1 MQPMNRMTGDN
12 RSVFRAAF
20 TLFGTIVGAG
30 ILGLPY
36 IVAKSG
42 YAVGLFWMVVLT
54 AAVTLTHVLFGE
66 VVMATPGRHRA
77 VGYARMYLGRGA
89 SWVETAASI
98 LGLYGAT
105 LAYMILGSLFLRQLA
120 SPIIDIHPLAGPVIL
135 FATGMMFAGKGV
147 NYLAKAEVPLAVVL
161 ALAFLALIVKG
172 FTDFDAARFP
182 PVDLANA
189 FLPYGVVLFAYGGL
203 SAVPEMF
210 DLVGNRPRTMRRG
223 IVAGTV
229 MAAVITILFVT
240 AVLGALGPETTPEA
254 IAGINRKFG
263 GVIPQVSA
271 VAGLLAVVTSY
282 YIFSLYLKNQ
292 FQFDFKIKRPWAAV
306 LAVGAPFVLYL
317 AGVRSFGRVL
327 ELVGATL
334 IGIEGMLV
342 CLMYLKVRKAHPEKV
357 LPVPAPVVYLLTG
370 IYAAGA
376 LYEIVFRVFRG
387 H

>member
-1 MQPMNRMTGDN
+1 MQTMNRTTGDN
-12 RSVFRAAF
+12 RDVFHAAF

-66 VVMATPGRHRA
+66 IVMATAARHRA
-77 VGYARMYLGRGA
+77 VGYVKMYLGRGA
-89 SWVETAASI
+89 SWIETAASI

-120 SPIIDIHPLAGPVIL
+120 SPVADIHPLVAPALL
-135 FATGMMFAGKGV
+135 FATGMMFAWKGV
-147 NYLAKAEVPLAVVL
+147 NYLAKAEVPLAVAL
-161 ALAFLALIVKG
+161 ALAFLALIVTG
-172 FTDFDAARFP
+172 FTGFDAIRLP
-182 PVDLANA
+182 PTDLTNA

-203 SAVPEMF
+203 SAVPEIF
-210 DLVGNRPRTMRRG
+210 DLVGNRPRTMRRAI
-223 IVAGTV
+223 IVGTV

-240 AVLGALGPETTPEA
+240 SVLGALGSDTTPEA
-254 IAGINRKFG
+254 VAGINRRFG
-263 GVIPQVSA
+263 GFIPQVSA

-282 YIFSLYLKNQ
+282 YVFSLYLKNQ
-292 FQFDFKIKRPWAAV
+292 FQFDFKIRRSWSAV
-306 LAVGAPFVLYL
+306 LAVAAPFGLYL

-334 IGIEGMLV
+334 IGVEGMLV
-342 CLMYLKVRKAHPEKV
+342 CLMYLKVRKAHPEKA
-357 LPVPAPVVYLLTG
+357 LRIPIPAVYLLTAV
-370 IYAAGA
+370 YAAGA